1 MLTNVLPKGEVKAPS
16 KKKFSKNTA
25 LVYVGLVL
33 SSLIVIL
40 PFMVVL
46 LTSLKTQQDATKY
59 PLAWFGPNGISFEG
73 YRIALTTTTSVEMLG
88 GAEMPILLVGFFWT
102 LIVSV
107 VPTVCSVMVASL
119 AAFAFAKIRFKC
131 SKVFFN
137 ILIFTMMIPGTIL
150 LIPHYLM
157 YEQLGWV
164 HNEYYSLLALIV
176 PGLWGGAGQ
185 IFFIR
190 QFMYSIPDSLIEA
203 AKMDGLN
210 WFKIYTKIILPLIV
224 PAILCQGLLGFIA
237 HYNAYLGPLMYLSGE
252 YKTLQILI
260 QTFIQ
265 QFAANNIPARM
276 AVSIVSIIPTLLI
289 YVIFQK
295 YFVEGISTTGMKL

>member
-1 MLTNVLPKGEVKAPS
+1 MLTNALPTRETKVSS
-16 KKKFSKNTA
+16 KRNFRKNTA
-25 LVYVGLVL
+25 FVYIGLIFASIMVL
-33 SSLIVIL
+33 F
-40 PFMVVL
+40 PFLVVL
-46 LTSLKTQQDATKY
+46 FTSFKSKSDAVKY
-59 PLAWFGPNGISFEG
+59 PLAWIGPDGISFEG
-73 YRIALTTTTSVEMLG
+73 YKIALTTTTSVELLG
-88 GAEMPILLVGFFWT
+88 GAQVPILVVGFFWT
-102 LIVSV
+102 LVVSV

-131 SKVFFN
+131 SKTFFN

-157 YEQLGWV
+157 YEELGWV

-176 PGLWGGAGQ
+176 PGLWGGASQ

-190 QFMYSIPDSLIEA
+190 QFMYSVPDSLIEA

-265 QFAANNIPARM
+265 QYAANNIPARM
-276 AVSIVSIIPTLLI
+276 AISVVSIIPTLLI
-289 YVIFQK
+289 YIIFQK